1 MSYLRRKKKS
11 GVLKK
16 GAQESGLALHRLAG
30 TASSFCQATQGGRRM
45 VGQRVLL
52 QITPNVFHGIEF
64 GGVGREVF
72 QIEAE
77 MPVKEPFDFS
87 GQVGARAIPDHHEV
101 SWQLAE
107 QLQEKVQGS
116 IRVDVLVRVQTEV
129 EVKSVASGRHGQR
142 ANTRDLLTGPAVL
155 IENGGLA
162 ARSPG
167 ATHQRGHQKAGFV
180 EENQMRLQPGGF
192 FLMRG
197 HSFLTSAGFP
207 ARCAP
212 PPAAPAFGA

>member
-1 MSYLRRKKKS
+1 
-11 GVLKK
+11 
-16 GAQESGLALHRLAG
+16 
-30 TASSFCQATQGGRRM
+30 M

-77 MPVKEPFDFS
+77 MPVKERFDFS
-87 GQVGARAIPDHHEV
+87 GPVGARAIPDHHEV
-101 SWQLAE
+101 SRQLAE

-116 IRVDVLVRVQTEV
+116 IRVDVLVGVQTEV

-142 ANTRDLLTGPAVL
+142 AHTRDLLTGPAAL

-162 ARSPG
+162 ARSPKPRCGFLGEKLLPQRSLRNTAPSHG
-167 ATHQRGHQKAGFV
+167 AAKSV
-180 EENQMRLQPGGF
+180 ERYP
-192 FLMRG
+192 
-197 HSFLTSAGFP
+197 SAS
-207 ARCAP
+207 RC
-212 PPAAPAFGA
+212 